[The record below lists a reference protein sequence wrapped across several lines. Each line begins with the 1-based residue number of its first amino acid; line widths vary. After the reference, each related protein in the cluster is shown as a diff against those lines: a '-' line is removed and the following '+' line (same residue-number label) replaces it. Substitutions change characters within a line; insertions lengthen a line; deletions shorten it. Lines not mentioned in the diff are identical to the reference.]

1 MAQCPIRPVSTVGSG
16 APVGRRARA
25 RQPLACWA
33 CLPQEG
39 RCRRVQCG
47 AGRCWGGALGKGNAD
62 VAGTSVPAPWG
73 CDQLQLCHQQLHPLA
88 HRVDLARRS
97 WRDAAPN
104 NEHHLQRGGQRLSG
118 CLASGLAARDR
129 CAAPERVERGAS
141 RPGPGRALA

>member
-47 AGRCWGGALGKGNAD
+47 AGRCWGGALGKGNVTCNEMELMGGFFLD
-62 VAGTSVPAPWG
+62 G
-73 CDQLQLCHQQLHPLA
+73 
-88 HRVDLARRS
+88 S
-97 WRDAAPN
+97 W
-104 NEHHLQRGGQRLSG
+104 
-118 CLASGLAARDR
+118 
-129 CAAPERVERGAS
+129 
-141 RPGPGRALA
+141 